1 MRSPFRVRDR
11 FNINN
16 YSNLGQRVITGII
29 GAGIIVAGSI
39 ISPWLYFLIFGLILA
54 FSQMEFY
61 KLSGLDGM
69 LPLKS
74 FGTFLGLSIYTLSFF
89 IGMEHLNEKYYF
101 LIFPLASLVFFIKLY
116 KKSDKKPFT
125 GIAYTF
131 LGLFYV
137 AVPFSLLNVAAFSID
152 GSFHYEVIV
161 GSLFIL
167 WASDSGAYFAGTK
180 FGKTK
185 LFERVSPKKS
195 WEGFLGGAAS
205 AFLIA
210 YFLGKNFKSIEE
222 WQWLGIATIIIIV
235 GTYGDL
241 IESLFKRSIEIK
253 DSGKSLPGHGGF
265 MDRFDGLLLS
275 APFIAAFLKI
285 F

>member
-1 MRSPFRVRDR
+1 MRSR

-16 YSNLGQRVITGII
+16 YSNLAQRAITALVGGLVVVTAII
-29 GAGIIVAGSI
+29 YSDWTYFLVFAGILG
-39 ISPWLYFLIFGLILA
+39 

-74 FGTFLGLSIYTLSFF
+74 FGTILGLLIF
-89 IGMEHLNEKYYF
+89 ILTFMIEKEQLADEFLF
-101 LIFPLASLVFFIKLY
+101 LIFPLVSLVFFIKLY
-116 KKSDKKPFT
+116 KKTDKKPFT
-125 GIAYTF
+125 GVAYTY
-131 LGLFYV
+131 LGIFYV
-137 AVPFSLLNVAAFSID
+137 AVPFSLLNLAVFSVD
-152 GSFHYEVIV
+152 AVYHYEILL
-161 GSLFIL
+161 GCLLIL
-167 WASDSGAYFAGTK
+167 WASDTGAYFAGTK

-195 WEGFLGGAAS
+195 WEGFLGGAFAAIAV
-205 AFLIA
+205 AFLLSQQFHVIA
-210 YFLGKNFKSIEE
+210 DWK
-222 WQWLGIATIIIIV
+222 WLVIAGIIIIA

-253 DSGKSLPGHGGF
+253 DSGNGLPGHGGF

-275 APFIAAFLKI
+275 APFITAFLKI

>member
-1 MRSPFRVRDR
+1 MRSR
-11 FNINN
+11 FNITN
-16 YSNLGQRVITGII
+16 YSELGQRVITAII
-29 GAGIIVAGSI
+29 GAGAIIGGCIYSEWA
-39 ISPWLYFLIFGLILA
+39 YFAIFGVILA

-74 FGTFLGLSIYTLSFF
+74 FGTFLGVMIFIMSFLVE
-89 IGMEHLNEKYYF
+89 MQHMPDKYYF
-101 LIFPLASLVFFIKLY
+101 LIFPMVSLIFFIKLY
-116 KKSDKKPFT
+116 RKSDKKPFT
-125 GIAYTF
+125 GIAFTF
-131 LGLFYV
+131 LGIFYV
-137 AVPFSLLNVAAFSID
+137 AIPFSLLNLAAFSVD

-167 WASDSGAYFAGTK
+167 WASDTGAYFAGTK

-195 WEGFLGGAAS
+195 WEGSLGGAVA
-205 AFLIA
+205 AFLTA
-210 YFLGKNFKSIEE
+210 YVLSMYFSVIPPWKWFCIG
-222 WQWLGIATIIIIV
+222 GIIIIA

-241 IESLFKRSIEIK
+241 IESLFKRSIAIK
-253 DSGKSLPGHGGF
+253 DSGKGLPGHGGF

>member
-1 MRSPFRVRDR
+1 MRSR

-16 YSNLGQRVITGII
+16 YSNLGQRAITAVVGGLVVVL
-29 GAGIIVAGSI
+29 GAIYSD
-39 ISPWLYFLIFGLILA
+39 WTYFVIFGVILA

-74 FGTFLGLSIYTLSFF
+74 FGTLLGLMIYVLTFMIEKERLS
-89 IGMEHLNEKYYF
+89 NEYLF
-101 LIFPLASLVFFIKLY
+101 LIFPILSLTFFIKLY
-116 KKSDKKPFT
+116 KKTDKKPFT
-125 GIAYTF
+125 GVAYTY
-131 LGLFYV
+131 LGIVYV
-137 AVPFSLLNVAAFSID
+137 AVPFSLLNLAVFSVDQVYHFEIL
-152 GSFHYEVIV
+152 I
-161 GSLFIL
+161 GSLLIL
-167 WASDSGAYFAGTK
+167 WASDTGAYFAGTK

-195 WEGFLGGAAS
+195 WEGFLGGAFS
-205 AFLIA
+205 AIA
-210 YFLGKNFKSIEE
+210 VAFVISQYFHVIDDWK
-222 WQWLGIATIIIIV
+222 WLVIAGIIIIA

-253 DSGKSLPGHGGF
+253 DSGNGLPGHGGF

-275 APFIAAFLKI
+275 APFITAFLKI

>member
-1 MRSPFRVRDR
+1 MRSR

-16 YSNLGQRVITGII
+16 YSNLGQRIITALFGATVI
-29 GAGIIVAGSI
+29 VVGSYY
-39 ISPWLYFLIFGLILA
+39 SEWFYFGIFGLILG

-74 FGTFLGLSIYTLSFF
+74 FGTFLGILIFALSFMIE
-89 IGMEHLNEKYYF
+89 IGHLGDKFYF
-101 LIFPLASLVFFIKLY
+101 LIFPVVSMVFFIKLY
-116 KKSDKKPFT
+116 RKSDKKPFT
-125 GIAYTF
+125 GVAYTF
-131 LGLFYV
+131 LGIFYV
-137 AVPFSLLNVAAFSID
+137 AVPFALLNVAAFAVD
-152 GSFHYEVIV
+152 GSFHYEVII
-161 GSLFIL
+161 GSLLIL
-167 WASDSGAYFAGTK
+167 WASDSGAYFAGTR

-185 LFERVSPKKS
+185 LFERISPKKS
-195 WEGFLGGAAS
+195 WEGFLGGAAT
-205 AFLIA
+205 A
-210 YFLGKNFKSIEE
+210 YLVAYILSGYFSSLAQ
-222 WQWLGIATIIIIV
+222 WQWMVITTIIIIA

-253 DSGKSLPGHGGF
+253 DSGKGLPGHGGF

-275 APFIAAFLKI
+275 APFIAGFLKI

>member
-1 MRSPFRVRDR
+1 MRSPFRMRER

-16 YSNLGQRVITGII
+16 YSNLGQRIITALIGVVIII
-29 GAGIIVAGSI
+29 AGSV
-39 ISPWLYFLIFGLILA
+39 ISPWFYFLIFGLILG

-61 KLSGLDGM
+61 RLTGLDGM

-74 FGTFLGLSIYTLSFF
+74 FGTFLGMTIFTLSFL
-89 IGMEHLNEKYYF
+89 IGIGHLEDKYYF

-116 KKSDKKPFT
+116 RKSDKKPFT
-125 GIAYTF
+125 GVAFTF
-131 LGLFYV
+131 LGIFYV
-137 AVPFSLLNVAAFSID
+137 AIPFSMLNVAAFAVD

-161 GSLFIL
+161 GSLLIL
-167 WASDSGAYFAGTK
+167 WASDTGAYFAGTK

-195 WEGFLGGAAS
+195 WEGFLGGAAL
-205 AFLIA
+205 AFLVA
-210 YFLGKNFKSIEE
+210 YFLSKNFNSLPE
-222 WQWLGIATIIIIV
+222 WKWLSIATIIIIA

-253 DSGKSLPGHGGF
+253 DSGRSLPGHGGF

-275 APFIAAFLKI
+275 APFIATFLKI

>member
-1 MRSPFRVRDR
+1 MRSPFRMRDR
-11 FNINN
+11 FNISN
-16 YSNLGQRVITGII
+16 YSNLAQRVITALIGASLII
-29 GAGIIVAGSI
+29 GGSYY
-39 ISPWLYFLIFGLILA
+39 SEWAYFLIFGLILV

-74 FGTFLGLSIYTLSFF
+74 FGTFLGVTIFGLSFF
-89 IGMEHLNEKYYF
+89 IEMGHMDDKFYF
-101 LIFPLASLVFFIKLY
+101 LIFPLAALVFFIKLY
-116 KKSDKKPFT
+116 RKSDKKPFT
-125 GIAYTF
+125 GVAFTF
-131 LGLFYV
+131 LGIFYV
-137 AVPFSLLNVAAFSID
+137 AVPFALLNVATFAVD
-152 GSFHYEVIV
+152 DVFHFEIII
-161 GSLFIL
+161 GCLLIL
-167 WASDSGAYFAGTK
+167 WATDTGAFFAGTK

-205 AFLIA
+205 AYVIA
-210 YFLGKNFKSIEE
+210 YLLGKYFNTLPD
-222 WQWLGIATIIIIV
+222 WQWMCIATIIIIA

>member
-1 MRSPFRVRDR
+1 MRSR
-11 FNINN
+11 FNISN
-16 YSNLGQRVITGII
+16 YSNLGQRAITGLI
-29 GAGIIVAGSI
+29 GAVIVIGGSVY
-39 ISPWLYFLIFGLILA
+39 SDWTYFLIFAAILG

-61 KLSGLDGM
+61 KLTGLDGM

-74 FGTFLGLSIYTLSFF
+74 FGTFLGLLIFGLTFM
-89 IGMEHLNEKYYF
+89 IQKEHLDPSYLF
-101 LIFPLASLVFFIKLY
+101 LIFPITSLTFFIKLY
-116 KKSDKKPFT
+116 RKTDKKPFT
-125 GIAYTF
+125 GVAFTF

-137 AVPFSLLNVAAFSID
+137 AIPFSLLNLAVFSVD
-152 GSFHYEVIV
+152 ETYNYEILI
-161 GSLFIL
+161 GCLLIL
-167 WASDSGAYFAGTK
+167 WASDTGAYFAGTR

-195 WEGFLGGAAS
+195 WEGFLGGAFAAIGI

-210 YFLGKNFKSIEE
+210 RYFTVIED
-222 WQWLGIATIIIIV
+222 WKWLAIAGIIIIA

-253 DSGKSLPGHGGF
+253 DSGKGLPGHGGF

-275 APFIAAFLKI
+275 APFITAFLKI

>member
-1 MRSPFRVRDR
+1 MRSPFRMRER

-16 YSNLGQRVITGII
+16 YSNLGQRVITGLI
-29 GAGIIVAGSI
+29 GAGAIVAGSYY
-39 ISPWLYFLIFGLILA
+39 SPWLYFIIFALILGFA
-54 FSQMEFY
+54 QMEFY

-74 FGTFLGLSIYTLSFF
+74 FGTFLGVTIFALSFF
-89 IGMEHLNEKYYF
+89 IGMERLNEKYYF
-101 LIFPLASLVFFIKLY
+101 LIFPLASLIFFIKLY
-116 KKSDKKPFT
+116 RKSDKKPFT

-131 LGLFYV
+131 LGIFYV
-137 AVPFSLLNVAAFSID
+137 AVPFSLLNVAAFSVD
-152 GSFHYEVIV
+152 GSFHYEIII
-161 GSLFIL
+161 GSLLIL

-205 AFLIA
+205 AYLIA
-210 YFLGKNFKSIEE
+210 YFLGKYFNSIPE
-222 WQWLGIATIIIIV
+222 WQWLGVATIIIIA

>member
-1 MRSPFRVRDR
+1 MRDR
-11 FNINN
+11 FNISN
-16 YSNLGQRVITGII
+16 YSNLAQRVITAAI
-29 GAGIIVAGSI
+29 GAAIIIAGCI
-39 ISPWLYFLIFGLILA
+39 YSPWAYFLIFGLIQA

-74 FGTFLGLSIYTLSFF
+74 YGTFLGIIIFTISFVT
-89 IGMEHLNEKYYF
+89 GMGLLDDEFYF

-116 KKSDKKPFT
+116 RKSDKKPFT
-125 GIAYTF
+125 GIAFTV
-131 LGLFYV
+131 LGIFYV
-137 AVPFSLLNVAAFSID
+137 AVPFALLNVAAFSVD
-152 GSFHYEVIV
+152 GSFHYEVII

-205 AFLIA
+205 ALLVA
-210 YFLGKNFKSIEE
+210 YILSKYFNSLPE
-222 WQWLGIATIIIIV
+222 WQWLCIAAIIIIA

-253 DSGKSLPGHGGF
+253 DSGKTLPGHGGF

>member
-74 FGTFLGLSIYTLSFF
+74 FGTFLGLSIFTLSFF
-89 IGMEHLNEKYYF
+89 IGMEHLSEKYYF

-116 KKSDKKPFT
+116 RKSDKKPFT

-137 AVPFSLLNVAAFSID
+137 AVPFSLLNVAAFSVD
-152 GSFHYEVIV
+152 DSFHYEVII

-205 AFLIA
+205 AFLVA

-222 WQWLGIATIIIIV
+222 WQWLGIATIIIIA

>member
-1 MRSPFRVRDR
+1 MRSR

-16 YSNLGQRVITGII
+16 YSNLGQRAITALVG
-29 GAGIIVAGSI
+29 GLIVVLGSI
-39 ISPWLYFLIFGLILA
+39 YSDWTYFLIFGVILA

-74 FGTFLGLSIYTLSFF
+74 FGTLLGLMIFVLTF
-89 IGMEHLNEKYYF
+89 MVEKERMSHEYLF
-101 LIFPLASLVFFIKLY
+101 LIFPLLSLIFFIKLY
-116 KKSDKKPFT
+116 KKTDKKPFT
-125 GIAYTF
+125 GVAYTY
-131 LGLFYV
+131 LGIVYV
-137 AVPFSLLNVAAFSID
+137 AVPFSLLNLAVFSVDQIYH
-152 GSFHYEVIV
+152 FEILI
-161 GSLFIL
+161 GSLLIL
-167 WASDSGAYFAGTK
+167 WASDTGAYFAGTK

-195 WEGFLGGAAS
+195 WEGFLGGAFS
-205 AFLIA
+205 AIGVAFIISQYFHVIA
-210 YFLGKNFKSIEE
+210 DWK
-222 WQWLGIATIIIIV
+222 WLVIAGIIIIA

-253 DSGKSLPGHGGF
+253 DSGKGLPGHGGF

-275 APFIAAFLKI
+275 APFITAFLKI